1 MSAIRDEKRRDEARE
16 ELKIVAKRKCCFY
29 IYAQVSPHKPS
40 TSSTTMM
47 MLLLAD
53 DDDDALQIVI
63 TQNGSLQFPTWRI
76 INAIPH
82 SKLSAEKSKN
92 AASAAAAA
100 ARVESC
106 VNVAYA
112 C

>member
-92 AASAAAAA
+92 AAA